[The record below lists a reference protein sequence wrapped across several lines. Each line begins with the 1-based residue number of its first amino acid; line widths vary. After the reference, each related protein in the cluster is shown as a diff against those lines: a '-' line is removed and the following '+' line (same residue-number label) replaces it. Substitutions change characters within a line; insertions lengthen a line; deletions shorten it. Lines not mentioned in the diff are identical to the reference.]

1 MTARERINS
10 LADPESFRETN
21 QSITSLDPLSFSSR
35 IPYKQRIFR
44 DQRRT
49 GLTEAVVTGICEIG
63 GTKTTLIVLDFGF
76 MGGTMGCVVGEK
88 ISLALERSVKL
99 KIPAV
104 SIVTSGG
111 TRVQEGILSL
121 MQMAKTVMA
130 SNIHSEA
137 GLPFISVLAN
147 PTTGQAYASFANLA
161 DIIIGEPGAVVGFS
175 PSFTQSESPKDQVST
190 RPLTTESQVVK
201 GMLDAVVDR
210 TSLKDLLATIL
221 DLLGQQYQL
230 TSKQKIPA
238 ETRDLKVVPAWEA
251 VQLSRHQDRPSSVDY
266 ITRILT
272 NFVELHGD
280 RINGDDLSTICGF
293 GQLGGQTI
301 MVIGNER
308 YRENSKEPG
317 NSGRTT
323 PEGFR
328 KAQRIIHMASKFN
341 IPILCLVDTPGPDT
355 SLSADQRGLSNTIAT
370 TISKMASAQVPSIS
384 VVIGEGGNASA
395 LAFGITDRVF
405 MQENAIYTTVAPED
419 AAQLIYQDKNRAEE
433 VSESLRL
440 TAQDCLEL
448 GIADGIVQ
456 EPPGGAHNNPDEAAR
471 QLRRVLLREL
481 SNLQSGSQRRRVR
494 EKNKKFR
501 KMGEYSSYFRTAITR
516 EVNSLQGFV
525 STKMRSISQKAE
537 KDTE

>member
-121 MQMAKTVMA
+121 MQMAKTAMA
-130 SNIHSEA
+130 SNILSEA

-161 DIIIGEPGAVVGFS
+161 DIILGEPGAVVGFS
-175 PSFTQSESPKDQVST
+175 PSFTRSGSSKDQDST
-190 RPLTTESQVVK
+190 KPLTTESQVVR

-210 TSLKDLLATIL
+210 TSLKDLIATLL

-238 ETRDLKVVPAWEA
+238 ETRDLKAVSAWNS
-251 VQLSRHQDRPSSVDY
+251 VQLSRHQERPSSIDY

-280 RINGDDLSTICGF
+280 RVNGDDLSTICGF

-308 YRENSKEPG
+308 HRENAKE
-317 NSGRTT
+317 SGTFARTT

-328 KAQRIIHMASKFN
+328 KAQRVIHMASKFN
-341 IPILCLVDTPGPDT
+341 IPILSLVDTPGPDA

-395 LAFGITDRVF
+395 LAFGIADRVL

-419 AAQLIYQDKNRAEE
+419 AAQLIYQDENRADE

-448 GIADGIVQ
+448 GIADGVVQ
-456 EPPGGAHNNPDEAAR
+456 EPPGGAHKNPDEAAR
-471 QLRRVLLREL
+471 NLRRVLLREL
-481 SNLQSGSQRRRVR
+481 SDLQSGSQKRRVR
-494 EKNKKFR
+494 EKYKKFR
-501 KMGEYSSYFRTAITR
+501 NMGEYSSYFRTAITR
-516 EVNSLQGFV
+516 EVDALQGFV
-525 STKMRSISQKAE
+525 STKMRNLSRRAE